1 VKWGVVRLDPARRVV
16 RSPTVNRTHRIA
28 RELTP
33 TGSRV
38 AAAVVASLIVALTAI
53 LLPVADRPLG
63 ELKPF
68 VPMFATTV
76 IITEYLTAY
85 MLVTH
90 FRVTR
95 EAFLAALG
103 GASLFVCVMATAQL
117 CIFPGVFTAT
127 GLFGAGPQSAV
138 WVWVLW
144 HGGYPTFV
152 LLTLLLRLPA
162 LTRRREGGPRW
173 LPSAGVAIL
182 VGSVLV
188 AIACAWLAIADG
200 GVLPPLIDGQSYSRL
215 VQSPAA
221 PVVVAINVGAL
232 LLCLYVTR
240 LRDLL
245 SAWLAVA
252 ILASLA
258 DVVLTLTASA
268 RFSLGWYAA
277 RCLSV
282 VSSSVVL
289 GVLVWQTSAL
299 YRQLTRMHEELA
311 ERSERDALTGAY
323 NRGHFIDQFPR
334 DLRRSLREREPLAL
348 LMVDIDY
355 FKVYNDAFGHQKGDE
370 CLQAVAHAMQRA
382 LKRPADYL
390 ARYGGEEFVVV
401 LPNTTAA
408 GALFVAEA
416 IRSEIATLRMPSPE
430 SNDRFVTVSIGVAA
444 FNPELDDFRSEVLV
458 RRADDA
464 LYQAKREGRD
474 RVATFGDRPPEFVTA
489 VTAY

>member
-1 VKWGVVRLDPARRVV
+1 M
-16 RSPTVNRTHRIA
+16 
-28 RELTP
+28 P

-38 AAAVVASLIVALTAI
+38 AAGVVAALIVLVTAI
-53 LLPVADRPLG
+53 LLPVAERPLG
-63 ELKPF
+63 ELRPF
-68 VPMFATTV
+68 MPMFAMTV

-85 MLVTH
+85 MLFTH

-95 EAFLAALG
+95 EAFLAALA
-103 GASLFVCVMATAQL
+103 GASLFVAVMAAAQIS
-117 CIFPGVFTAT
+117 IFPGVFTPP

-138 WVWVLW
+138 WIWTLW
-144 HGGYPTFV
+144 HAGYPAFV
-152 LLTLLLRLPA
+152 LITLLLRLPA
-162 LTRRREGGPRW
+162 LTRRNDGGPAW
-173 LPSAGVAIL
+173 LPSAGVAVL
-182 VGSVLV
+182 TGSVAV
-188 AIACAWLAIADG
+188 ALLCAWLAIADG
-200 GVLPPLIDGQSYSRL
+200 GVLPPLIDGTSYTRL
-215 VQSPAA
+215 VHSPAA
-221 PVVVAINVGAL
+221 PIVVALNVGAL

-252 ILASLA
+252 ILACLA
-258 DVVLTLTASA
+258 DVVLTLVAAS

-282 VSSSVVL
+282 VSSSVLL
-289 GVLVWQTSAL
+289 GVLVWQTSSL
-299 YRQLTRMHEELA
+299 YRQLTRAHEELA
-311 ERSERDALTGAY
+311 ERSVRDALTSVY

-334 DLRRSLREREPLAL
+334 DVRRALREREQLAL
-348 LMVDIDY
+348 LMVDIDH
-355 FKVYNDAFGHQKGDE
+355 FKTYNDAFGHQKGDE
-370 CLQAVAHAMQRA
+370 CLQIVAHAMQRA

-401 LPNTTAA
+401 LPKTTGG

-416 IRSEIATLRMPSPE
+416 IRTEVAALKLTSPE
-430 SNDRFVTVSIGVAA
+430 SDDRFVTVSVGVAT
-444 FNPELDDFRSEVLV
+444 FNPELDDFRAEVLV

-474 RVATFGDRPPEFVTA
+474 RVISFGDKPPEFVTA